1 MRILV
6 GVDGSDL
13 SLDALDRAIR
23 RGQETGDH
31 VAVAVFSTDER
42 SLAAVEA
49 EVRDLLETLD
59 ADPPVEQIETEPG
72 SKLVEIGE
80 RDDHDRI
87 VLAGGT
93 RSPLGKI
100 QLDDVVEFVI
110 LNAQISVTLVR

>member
-13 SLDALDRAIR
+13 SLNALDRVIQRAR
-23 RGQETGDH
+23 ETGDH
-31 VAVAVFSTDER
+31 VAVAVYPTEER
-42 SLAAVEA
+42 SLATVEA
-49 EVRDLLETLD
+49 EVRDRLETLD
-59 ADPPVEQIETEPG
+59 VDPPVEQIETEPG

-100 QLDDVVEFVI
+100 QIDDVVEFVI

>member
-6 GVDGSDL
+6 GVDGSER
-13 SLDALDRAIR
+13 SLEALERAIR
-23 RGQETGDH
+23 RARETDDH
-31 VAVAVFSTDER
+31 VAVAVYATDEQA
-42 SLAAVEA
+42 LAAVEA
-49 EVRDLLETLD
+49 DVRDRLEALGVD
-59 ADPPVEQIETEPG
+59 LPIEQIENEPG

-110 LNAQISVTLVR
+110 LNARISVTLVR